1 MAKFPPTKRHINAE
15 ACSNLSL
22 LIDDMRRKL
31 NLNEQSN
38 GTDSGSSDF
47 TKPVDFEK
55 ENGYNEEVKGNYGRD
70 YSTIIENFI
79 SIIEKHHKDMST
91 WDNARLENM
100 VKDKSGTPVCSH
112 RTLRKFMDTFE
123 EKDTSHW
130 DKLREE
136 AYSKGYKIKGTGK
149 SDSADWE
156 AVLHAPAVEIANSIA
171 VRGQH
176 YVIALRIQV

>member
-1 MAKFPPTKRHINAE
+1 
-15 ACSNLSL
+15 
-22 LIDDMRRKL
+22 
-31 NLNEQSN
+31 
-38 GTDSGSSDF
+38 
-47 TKPVDFEK
+47 
-55 ENGYNEEVKGNYGRD
+55 
-70 YSTIIENFI
+70 
-79 SIIEKHHKDMST
+79 
-91 WDNARLENM
+91 
-100 VKDKSGTPVCSH
+100 
-112 RTLRKFMDTFE
+112 LRKFMDTFE

-136 AYSKGYKIKGTGK
+136 AYSKGYKIKGTGI